1 MKIRLLQLNIKGGMS
16 MKKIGV
22 AFLCIA
28 FILALGACGSTNN
41 NSDSNN
47 NQPVS
52 EGMEDNN
59 SNSETNDEN
68 EKTLNDDEKEE
79 KMKDI
84 GMTEFELEVEYADGE
99 YEAEIEKSSSGAY
112 EAELEDE
119 LDNNNLKG
127 DEAFNHIYDL
137 VKNVDI
143 NPDSNEN
150 EVYEEFLNAFDLED
164 DYDEIEVEIT
174 FDDGSEVEYEE

>member
-1 MKIRLLQLNIKGGMS
+1 MNVKKLGIAVLSISFVLL
-16 MKKIGV
+16 
-22 AFLCIA
+22 
-28 FILALGACGSTNN
+28 LGACGSTDN

-59 SNSETNDEN
+59 ENVNSEANNQN
-68 EKTLNDDEKEE
+68 EEALHGDEKAD
-79 KMKDI
+79 KMNDI
-84 GMTEFELEVEYADGE
+84 GMSEFELEVEYTNGE
-99 YEAEIEKSSSGAY
+99 YEAEIEKSSSGEY

-137 VKNVDI
+137 VKKVDV
-143 NPDSNEN
+143 NSDSSEK
-150 EVYEEFLNAFDLED
+150 EVYDEFLNAFDLTD
-164 DYDEIEVEIT
+164 DYDEIEIEIT
-174 FDDGSEVEYEE
+174 FEDGSELEYEE

>member
-1 MKIRLLQLNIKGGMS
+1 MNVKKLGIAVLSISFVLL
-16 MKKIGV
+16 
-22 AFLCIA
+22 
-28 FILALGACGSTNN
+28 LGACGSTDN

-59 SNSETNDEN
+59 ENLNSEANDQNEEAKQGD
-68 EKTLNDDEKEE
+68 EKTE
-79 KMKDI
+79 KMNDI
-84 GMTEFELEVEYADGE
+84 GISEFELEVEYTNGE
-99 YEAEIEKSSSGAY
+99 YEAEIEKSSSGEY

-137 VKNVDI
+137 VKKVDV
-143 NPDSNEN
+143 NSDSSEK
-150 EVYEEFLNAFDLED
+150 EVYDEFLNAFDLTD
-164 DYDEIEVEIT
+164 DYDEIEIEIT
-174 FDDGSEVEYEE
+174 FEDGSELEYEE

>member
-59 SNSETNDEN
+59 SNSET
-68 EKTLNDDEKEE
+68 NDDEKEE